1 MPIESSPSRQPGAGH
16 YLLRSLI
23 FLALL
28 GALGFLFREQLSVH
42 FEANVYLNGT
52 ILGLF
57 VLGALYAVKALL
69 EAYAD
74 SQAIGWAQ
82 ELVRNARRDNRPVKQ
97 LNEVLLSVNSRLS
110 ELLNTLHRVAS
121 QRDSNTT
128 LPYLLDSIASRG
140 EDRRALVRYLTGA
153 LVMLGLIG
161 TFYGLLITIGGVRD
175 VIGGFSADAGADT
188 VTLLAGLKEQL
199 ARPLAGMSTAFSTSL
214 YGLLASLI
222 MAFLELQLF
231 HAQNNVQ
238 SRLETVVVSELM
250 PLWQQAGPRPM
261 VSGATSQTGDP
272 RYQIALLQAVVERLD
287 RVAATME
294 SLSQSRDGGQ
304 RVAENLGA
312 LNERL
317 DSLRDTLE
325 SVERDRTAE
334 LRHELRALANLQRP
348 VELPPQ
354 PEPQTSH
361 AP

>member
-1 MPIESSPSRQPGAGH
+1 MPTKSSPSRQQGAGH
-16 YLLRSLI
+16 YLLRSLL

-28 GALGFLFREQLSVH
+28 GALGFLFREQLAVH
-42 FEANVYLNGT
+42 FEANIYLNGT

-57 VLGALYAVKALL
+57 VLGALYALKALL
-69 EAYAD
+69 DAYSD
-74 SQAIGWAQ
+74 SRAVTWAQ
-82 ELVRNARRDNRPVKQ
+82 ELTRNARRDNRPVKQ
-97 LNEVLLSVNSRLS
+97 FNEVILNPNSRLS
-110 ELLNTLHRVAS
+110 ELLNSLHRLSS
-121 QRDSNTT
+121 QRDSATT
-128 LPYLLDSIASRG
+128 LPYLLDAIASRG

-199 ARPLAGMSTAFSTSL
+199 AVPLTGMSTAFSTSL
-214 YGLLASLI
+214 YGLLGSLI

-238 SRLETVVVSELM
+238 SRLETLVVSEIM
-250 PLWQQAGPRPM
+250 PLWQQGGPRPILPT
-261 VSGATSQTGDP
+261 GTGQTADP
-272 RYQIALLQAVVERLD
+272 RYQVALLQAVVERLD

-294 SLSQSRDGGQ
+294 SVAQSRDSGA
-304 RVAENLGA
+304 RVAEHLGA

-325 SVERDRTAE
+325 GVERDRTAE
-334 LRHELRALANLQRP
+334 LRHELRVLANLQRP
-348 VELPPQ
+348 VELPTQ
-354 PEPQTSH
+354 AEPQTSH